1 MARVDDKTSTKHVA
15 LLNHKPSEILTPS
28 TKTSHS
34 QKLPETDSEK
44 AIVENEDEQMGI
56 TVVVSL
62 VAFMTGISSAII
74 APASDVI
81 AENFDIQTSFRK
93 QLNFSIIRLAYVI
106 GPLILAPLSE
116 VYGRSLIF
124 QASNVFFLI
133 FNFVNGFADTEGEFL
148 AFHFLSGLGACAPLT
163 IGGSVLSDLWRP
175 EEIDMTI

>member
-1 MARVDDKTSTKHVA
+1 MREADLCATIKIVPWDGADD
-15 LLNHKPSEILTPS
+15 PSNLKNWS
-28 TKTSHS
+28 FKRK
-34 QKLPETDSEK
+34 Q
-44 AIVENEDEQMGI
+44 GI

>member
-1 MARVDDKTSTKHVA
+1 MREADLCATIKIVPWDGADD
-15 LLNHKPSEILTPS
+15 PI
-28 TKTSHS
+28 
-34 QKLPETDSEK
+34 
-44 AIVENEDEQMGI
+44 
-56 TVVVSL
+56 SL

>member
-15 LLNHKPSEILTPS
+15 LLNHKPSETLTPS

-116 VYGRSLIF
+116 VYRRSLIL

-148 AFHFLSGLGACAPLT
+148 VFHFLSGLGACAPLT

>member
-15 LLNHKPSEILTPS
+15 LLNHEPSETLTPS